1 MELPNRWNR
10 LERLTAKSVNNV
22 KKVELINYGL
32 ILLNEEDQ
40 QKMRS
45 ILISFSLVIYL
56 IPS

>member
-32 ILLNEEDQ
+32 ILLNEEEQ

>member
-1 MELPNRWNR
+1 MELSNRWNR

>member
-1 MELPNRWNR
+1 MKLSNRWNR

>member
-45 ILISFSLVIYL
+45 ILISF
-56 IPS
+56 